1 MKGDVARLPSS
12 LAKMPPITNR
22 LGMSERAI
30 LSRLA
35 TGGEITTTANTLFT
49 GTPPHIVGQQAVG
62 AHLTPGG
69 LTSSMPHSVVT
80 YGTTQTTSSVIDR
93 PPNLPIGTGT
103 KVIVGPPQAP
113 YHGDI
118 PHSASFPGVSKQAGH
133 SPHLIGHDAAVDR
146 SPASGSPSL
155 GGHSSG
161 KSSPLAA
168 KMSSLIREKAS
179 DLGLLKKTDSRD
191 TNEKSM

>member
-35 TGGEITTTANTLFT
+35 TGGQITTTATALFT
-49 GTPPHIVGQQAVG
+49 GTAPHIVGQQAVG
-62 AHLTPGG
+62 ARIAPGVLASLPQAAVAYG
-69 LTSSMPHSVVT
+69 L
-80 YGTTQTTSSVIDR
+80 
-93 PPNLPIGTGT
+93 PPVLSPTIGAGT
-103 KVIVGPPQAP
+103 KVIVAPP
-113 YHGDI
+113 YHGELPRI
-118 PHSASFPGVSKQAGH
+118 LPVGKTAIH
-133 SPHLIGHDAAVDR
+133 SPLMARPDDGSDR
-146 SPASGSPSL
+146 SPAAGSPVI
-155 GGHSSG
+155 GQSSG

-179 DLGLLKKTDSRD
+179 DLGLLKRPEDGKEPSGKANSQDSS
-191 TNEKSM
+191 K